1 MFCCSFDL
9 QALGSALTAGVLS
22 FASPKESSQR
32 KGDPWVGAGC
42 AGSLRYS
49 PLAGCCGTRAFGP
62 QTVLAPYPPTP
73 ALLGT
78 FQGGG
83 KASTCQRSAVN
94 PENSQKSGGVPL
106 RLGDAEQRRLAGG
119 FRLASVRAEG
129 EFSQPPR
136 QSSSAGNPAQR
147 GVDSA
152 VAFFLATF
160 WLRRNPAFAGFSWR
174 VRKRSF
180 RAAKKYARRQ
190 GGT

>member
-1 MFCCSFDL
+1 MS
-9 QALGSALTAGVLS
+9 LGVVFRPLRSALPAGVLS

-83 KASTCQRSAVN
+83 KASTCQPSAVN
-94 PENSQKSGGVPL
+94 LENRQKSGGFHP

-119 FRLASVRAEG
+119 FRLALSEPRSG
-129 EFSQPPR
+129 EFSQPPGLP
-136 QSSSAGNPAQR
+136 SSAGNPAQR

-160 WLRRNPAFAGFSWR
+160 SWR
-174 VRKRSF
+174 S
-180 RAAKKYARRQ
+180 KKMYARPQ
-190 GGT
+190 GGTQRQ

>member
-1 MFCCSFDL
+1 MLFQPLC
-9 QALGSALTAGVLS
+9 SALPAGVLS

-49 PLAGCCGTRAFGP
+49 PLAGYCGTRGYAP

-78 FQGGG
+78 FQGDG
-83 KASTCQRSAVN
+83 KARPEFTSAVN
-94 PENSQKSGGVPL
+94 PKNRRKSGGVEC
-106 RLGDAEQRRLAGG
+106 RLGDAEQRRRAGG
-119 FRLASVRAEG
+119 FRLASVRAAG
-129 EFSQPPR
+129 EFSQPRPER
-136 QSSSAGNPAQR
+136 CDASRGCTLGVPGLPSSAGNPAQR

-160 WLRRNPAFAGFSWR
+160 SWR
-174 VRKRSF
+174 SK
-180 RAAKKYARRQ
+180 KKYARRL
-190 GGT
+190 GGTQRQ